1 MRDYTIYVEGIGYGE
16 EISVRAKDIV
26 SARKKAKAQAIKEFK
41 SSLRATKVTN
51 Y

>member
-1 MRDYTIYVEGIGYGE
+1 MRDYTIYVEGIGYAN
-16 EISVRAKDIV
+16 EICVRAKDIV

-41 SSLRATKVTN
+41 SSLKATKVTN

>member
-1 MRDYTIYVEGIGYGE
+1 MRCYTIYVEGIGYAD
-16 EISVRAKDIV
+16 EICVMAKDIV

-41 SSLRATKVTN
+41 SSLKAVKVNN

>member
-1 MRDYTIYVEGIGYGE
+1 MRDYTFYVEGRGYGE

-41 SSLRATKVTN
+41 SSLKATKVTN